1 MNIFTLLITQPFYNL
16 LVFFTNLFQGHIA
29 LSVILLT
36 ILVKIILY
44 PLAKKAY
51 KAQIAQKKLAP
62 ELEKIRKEFPDKQV
76 QAQKTMELYKQT
88 GANPFS
94 GCLPIL
100 IQLPIIIGIYQVFWK
115 GIEAQLPLLY
125 SGMSAPMQVIY
136 QFLGMNLQVKSI
148 ILAIL
153 AGLTQYIQ
161 IHLSPAMK
169 QSGPVD
175 QSDNQAVM
183 MASMNSSMKY
193 TMPIVMVVIGMTLPG
208 ALALYFVVT
217 NVVTIIQEY
226 IMRKTITE

>member
-1 MNIFTLLITQPFYNL
+1 MFQTLITQPFYNL
-16 LVFFTNLFQGHIA
+16 LVFVTNIFHGHVA
-29 LSVILLT
+29 WAVIVLT
-36 ILVKIILY
+36 ILVKIILF

-88 GANPFS
+88 GSNPFS

-100 IQLPIIIGIYQVFWK
+100 IQLPIIIGIYQVFFK

-148 ILAIL
+148 ILAVL

-217 NVVTIIQEY
+217 NIVTIIQEY